1 MENKDQEYMG
11 SFKLLNNADV
21 SETEMNLSSS
31 TSKYVSAYCRRKTIV
46 IDRKPTYKLDFQEMI
61 PPPAMFIPQPERRR
75 FSVNED
81 FQEGHD
87 LWYEGYDAYL
97 RARAGEVVEEV
108 LGGVS
113 TEDFIDALIGNR
125 RGYIPK
131 RILSNA

>member
-46 IDRKPTYKLDFQEMI
+46 IDRKPTYKLDVSEMF
-61 PPPAMFIPQPERRR
+61 PPFWQITQPERRR
-75 FSVNED
+75 FIVNED

-87 LWYEGYDAYL
+87 LWYDGYDAYL
-97 RARAGEVVEEV
+97 RAKAGKVVEEV
-108 LGGVS
+108 LDGFS
-113 TEDFIDALIGNR
+113 TEDFIDAQLGDR

-131 RILSNA
+131 RILSDA